1 MLCAALVLDNITS
14 CRPYSCCAGQFS
26 FSSQAL
32 SVARNR
38 VAILIAISKGVTYFK
53 REWMEGLHNKGTM
66 KRMELLYNKA
76 LQELQLELCQN
87 GKQFKKLTLS
97 TSGRIIFFW
106 H

>member
-1 MLCAALVLDNITS
+1 MQA
-14 CRPYSCCAGQFS
+14 S
-26 FSSQAL
+26 FHSQVRL
-32 SVARNR
+32 FQLQETELP
-38 VAILIAISKGVTYFK
+38 LIAISKGVTYFK

-87 GKQFKKLTLS
+87 GKQLKKLTLS